1 MKPKERKYLVFQER
15 GCPLF
20 NISVGSICTHTHLR
34 TPLGTS
40 LPPLCLLGFFFS
52 LCSTFKQ
59 QENRKKRER
68 EGEKKNADWRV
79 GFRWLAWLVWCCC
92 CHCHATAA
100 LLTFMSNHVQCIFS
114 FFFLL
119 GSFTLL
125 NKNDLKA
132 LEWLWALSFFPFTTN
147 LLMWMLS
154 ASNFWRRN
162 FGKNHVQHLFPSLL
176 RFFFSE
182 GKTERR
188 ESNFDGVG
196 GKESRPESKHRLEI
210 TFCYRESILLNLS
223 QSLTRYLNPSRHSAF
238 CPIDD
243 LSSP

>member
-1 MKPKERKYLVFQER
+1 MQIEELVF
-15 GCPLF
+15 
-20 NISVGSICTHTHLR
+20 VGSLGWFGAAAAIAM
-34 TPLGTS
+34 PL
-40 LPPLCLLGFFFS
+40 LLFWLSCPTMFNVFF
-52 LCSTFKQ
+52 L
-59 QENRKKRER
+59 
-68 EGEKKNADWRV
+68 
-79 GFRWLAWLVWCCC
+79 
-92 CHCHATAA
+92 
-100 LLTFMSNHVQCIFS
+100 
-114 FFFLL
+114 FFLL